1 MRNLTLCA
9 DAAHRRKMDVV
20 YHPPHD
26 VRDCSPNSL
35 AILHPAASLNG
46 GAAFLMQNVGE
57 DVGSIDDDRQ
67 QPKIERDGN
76 NHGGDDGNPRH
87 NRHPKIILGC
97 ADHGFL
103 HCSKS
108 LSRTIARKS
117 DVHGKITTPN
127 WLGSTH
133 V

>member
-1 MRNLTLCA
+1 MRSLTLCA
-9 DAAHRRKMDVV
+9 DAAHRQKMDVV

-26 VRDCSPNSL
+26 VRDCSPAS
-35 AILHPAASLNG
+35 HRAASLNG
-46 GAAFLMQNVGE
+46 GAAFLMQDASE

-76 NHGGDDGNPRH
+76 DHGGDDGNPRH
-87 NRHPKIILGC
+87 NRHPNIILGC

-103 HCSKS
+103 HCLSS

-117 DVHGKITTPN
+117 DVHGKITT
-127 WLGSTH
+127 LRKHGSTH